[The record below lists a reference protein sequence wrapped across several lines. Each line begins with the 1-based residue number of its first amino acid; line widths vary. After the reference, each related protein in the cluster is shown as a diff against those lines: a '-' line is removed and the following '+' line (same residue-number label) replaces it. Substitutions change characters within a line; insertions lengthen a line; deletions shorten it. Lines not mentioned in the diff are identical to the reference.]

1 MEHTEA
7 VSVFMTQLHGG
18 NNLNFTNKY
27 IILYITVWDTEKTW
41 GRGYNLAEGVRL
53 GKTFLRQ
60 RLEV

>member
-1 MEHTEA
+1 ME
-7 VSVFMTQLHGG
+7 VQYIM
-18 NNLNFTNKY
+18 LNSYNEIPCISKVKTVK
-27 IILYITVWDTEKTW
+27 YITVWDTEKTW